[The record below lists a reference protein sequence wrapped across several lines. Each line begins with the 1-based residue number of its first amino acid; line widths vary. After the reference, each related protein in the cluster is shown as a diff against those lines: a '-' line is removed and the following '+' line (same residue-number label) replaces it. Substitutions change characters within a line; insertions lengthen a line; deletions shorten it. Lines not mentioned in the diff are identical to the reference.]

1 MARIQCDFYSAALGT
16 SVTINVLLPQPAQE
30 QPTTPRR
37 YPVLWLLHGLLDDHT
52 TWLRQ
57 TSLERYV
64 DGLQLA
70 VVMPAGGR
78 SFYTDMAHGYR
89 YWTYV
94 SEELPAL
101 ARAWFPLSDQREE
114 NFVAGLSMG
123 GYGAFK
129 LALRQPERYAAAAS
143 LSGALRSFDREA
155 EAGATPEWVD
165 ELTNVFGDLAGFS
178 TSEDNVYP
186 LARKLAESGA
196 PSPML
201 YQCCGVDD
209 FLYADNLAFKQHAE
223 SLGLPLTYM
232 EGPGEHNWAYW
243 DQQIQRVL
251 AWLPLPLAGGDEELL
266 SFRNAHPNV
275 AGLP

>member
-94 SEELPAL
+94 SEELPEL
-101 ARAWFPLSDQREE
+101 ARGWFPLSDQREE

-165 ELTNVFGDLAGFS
+165 ELTNVFGDLANFP
-178 TSEDNVYP
+178 TSEDNVYY
-186 LARKLAESGA
+186 LAQQLAESGA

-223 SLGLPLTYM
+223 MLGLPLTYE

-251 AWLPLPLAGGDEELL
+251 AWLPLNLAGNDEELL
-266 SFRNAHPNV
+266 S
-275 AGLP
+275 L

>member
-1 MARIQCDFYSAALGT
+1 MARIQCDFYSDALGT
-16 SVTINVLLPQPAQE
+16 SVTINVLLPQPAPE
-30 QPTTPRR
+30 QRTPPRR

-94 SEELPAL
+94 SEELPEL
-101 ARAWFPLSDQREE
+101 ARAWFPLSAAREE

-129 LALRQPERYAAAAS
+129 LALRHPERYAAAAS
-143 LSGALRSFDREA
+143 LSGALRSFDHEA
-155 EAGATPEWVD
+155 EAGATPAWVA
-165 ELTNVFGDLAGFS
+165 ELTDVFGDLAHFPS
-178 TSEDNVYP
+178 SEDNVYY
-186 LARKLAESGA
+186 LAQQLAGSGA

-209 FLYADNLAFKQHAE
+209 FLYDDNLLFKAHAE
-223 SLGLPLTYM
+223 SLGLPLTYA

-243 DQQIQRVL
+243 DQQIQQVL
-251 AWLPLPLAGGDEELL
+251 TWLPLPPAGGDEELL
-266 SFRNAHPNV
+266 S
-275 AGLP
+275 L

>member
-1 MARIQCDFYSAALGT
+1 MARIQCDFFSAALGT
-16 SVTINVLLPQPAQE
+16 SVTINVLLPQPDPAAR
-30 QPTTPRR
+30 TAPRR

-129 LALRQPERYAAAAS
+129 LALRQPER
-143 LSGALRSFDREA
+143 
-155 EAGATPEWVD
+155 
-165 ELTNVFGDLAGFS
+165 
-178 TSEDNVYP
+178 
-186 LARKLAESGA
+186 
-196 PSPML
+196 
-201 YQCCGVDD
+201 
-209 FLYADNLAFKQHAE
+209 
-223 SLGLPLTYM
+223 
-232 EGPGEHNWAYW
+232 
-243 DQQIQRVL
+243 
-251 AWLPLPLAGGDEELL
+251 
-266 SFRNAHPNV
+266 
-275 AGLP
+275 